1 MQKLAQWHKT
11 KMGLFVFAVIELA
24 LAIGL
29 AEWAVGNGNLLL
41 YLLAIIF
48 LVGFFQNIVKLIWK
62 FVHGNETRET

>member
-11 KMGLFVFAVIELA
+11 KVGLFVFAVVELGV
-24 LAIGL
+24 AIGL

-48 LVGFFQNIVKLIWK
+48 LVGFFQNLVKLVWK
-62 FVHGNETRET
+62 FVHGNETSEA